1 MGAKCYSCKICE
13 NIRENE
19 DDISIFNF
27 TKKYPIGIGGYGKV
41 SHQTIY
47 KHLNIGVENSI
58 KTKS

>member
-19 DDISIFNF
+19 DDINIFNF

-41 SHQTIY
+41 SHQTLY
-47 KHLNIGVENSI
+47 KI
-58 KTKS
+58 